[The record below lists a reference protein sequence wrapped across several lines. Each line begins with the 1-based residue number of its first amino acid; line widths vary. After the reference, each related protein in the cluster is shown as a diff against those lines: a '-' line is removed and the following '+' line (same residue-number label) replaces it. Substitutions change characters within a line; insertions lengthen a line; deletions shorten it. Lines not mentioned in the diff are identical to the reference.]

1 MVSRVESAAATRRA
15 LVDAAAELLDEGG
28 VDAVTLRAVGAR
40 AGVSRGAPYGHF
52 PDKEHLLAAVA
63 TKSWEA
69 VSEQVDTLAADRSPA
84 ERLELALAG
93 LMDVGRRH
101 PHAYALMFSAPTAE
115 HPEAL
120 AAVSRTHDQ
129 FLAIV
134 ADVIGDPQRARPIGA
149 LVMASV
155 QGIIAMENSGHLTAE
170 KWQVTGDE
178 LLRMLIGRIA

>member
-1 MVSRVESAAATRRA
+1 
-15 LVDAAAELLDEGG
+15 
-28 VDAVTLRAVGAR
+28 
-40 AGVSRGAPYGHF
+40 
-52 PDKEHLLAAVA
+52 
-63 TKSWEA
+63 
-69 VSEQVDTLAADRSPA
+69 
-84 ERLELALAG
+84 
-93 LMDVGRRH
+93 MDVGRRR

-178 LLRMLIGRIA
+178 LLRMLIGRIG